1 MAWLSISAG
10 KQTRMRHLKEE
21 NITRDLTANFDLCLI
36 ISSAIF
42 KKLMM
47 WYMDYKKKNINYC
60 KIFIYSNRRY
70 SVLLRSLCMCNL
82 EEPVWMVFHS
92 PSFQPCLMHM
102 PPSETIWS
110 IAPWNPGIHY
120 FRNVQELMGCYW
132 LTVYLGTQYNCGYA
146 TVPLIS
152 CKSSTVVSS
161 RKPQEN
167 KRGSKTYPSL
177 VTRKMVLRISHYLCR
192 NYITQTFF
200 IIRM

>member
-70 SVLLRSLCMCNL
+70 SELLRSLCVCNL
-82 EEPVWMVFHS
+82 EEPVWMVFYS

-110 IAPWNPGIHY
+110 IAPLKSRNPLFQKCSRANGMLLTYSLPWNSIQLWLCNSAAHLL
-120 FRNVQELMGCYW
+120 QELY
-132 LTVYLGTQYNCGYA
+132 
-146 TVPLIS
+146 S
-152 CKSSTVVSS
+152 CEQQKTTREQK
-161 RKPQEN
+161 RK
-167 KRGSKTYPSL
+167 
-177 VTRKMVLRISHYLCR
+177 
-192 NYITQTFF
+192 
-200 IIRM
+200 